1 MSAIA
6 ANKGGRIL
14 TLLRHAKALPD
25 ETAANDSERGLAL
38 RGESDAIAVGKALFE
53 HGIRPDLVLCSTS
66 KRTRQ
71 TLDGIRPDMPAKT
84 KIAFEQRL
92 YLATE
97 DMLLAIVQGVPDD
110 ATSVLIIGHNP
121 GIHELAVSLTHAAD
135 DAKDLAALTARFP
148 TSGCAVFTFAAEH
161 WRGLQRNSGQL
172 VYHTSPARLA

>member
-1 MSAIA
+1 MSIIT

-25 ETAANDSERGLAL
+25 DAAPSDAERALAL

-84 KIAFEQRL
+84 KVTFEQRL

-97 DMLLAIVQGVPDD
+97 DMLLATLQGVPDD
-110 ATSVLIIGHNP
+110 VTSLLIIGHNP
-121 GIHELAVSLTHAAD
+121 GIHELAISLAHASD
-135 DAKDLAALTARFP
+135 DPKDLAAIKAKFA
-148 TSGCAVFTFAAEH
+148 TSACAVFTFAAEH
-161 WRGLQRNSGQL
+161 WRAVQRNTGQL
-172 VYHTSPARLA
+172 VFQTSPARLA